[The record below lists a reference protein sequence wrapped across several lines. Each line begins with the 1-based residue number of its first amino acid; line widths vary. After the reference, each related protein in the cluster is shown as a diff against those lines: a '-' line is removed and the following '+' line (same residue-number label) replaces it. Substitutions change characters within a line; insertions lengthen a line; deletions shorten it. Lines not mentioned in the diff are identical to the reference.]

1 MSTTISR
8 SNEGVTWDASK
19 QQQYLA
25 QAQQDALRFHF
36 LLDASGSMAEYA
48 EALRKAY
55 NQYLRYLQRQQL
67 RYAVCD
73 TRCFGSTLQAATLQP
88 LTDARELHP
97 ETYRA
102 TYGGTALYDALGT
115 VCTTAEPIGQHILMV
130 YTDGQDNESQVY
142 TAPKVHEV
150 LTTLQDAGGWLAIF
164 LGAFDEALTVAQAC
178 GFRPGNVLV
187 FPNEKLP
194 AAFHQFREAM
204 QRYLDASPAQRKQLQ
219 QGGIF

>member
-1 MSTTISR
+1 MPTTISR
-8 SNEGVTWDASK
+8 SSEGATWDASK
-19 QQQYLA
+19 QHQYRA

-36 LLDASGSMAEYA
+36 LLDASGSMEPYA

-73 TRCFGSTLQAATLQP
+73 TRCFGSTLQAATAQP
-88 LTDARELHP
+88 LLDAQALRP
-97 ETYRA
+97 ETYSA

-115 VCTTAEPIGQHILMV
+115 VLTTAETIGQHLLMV
-130 YTDGQDNESQVY
+130 YTDGQDNESRAY
-142 TAPKVHEV
+142 TASKVQEV
-150 LTTLQDAGGWLAIF
+150 LTTLQDTGDWLAVF

-194 AAFHQFREAM
+194 QAFHQFREAM